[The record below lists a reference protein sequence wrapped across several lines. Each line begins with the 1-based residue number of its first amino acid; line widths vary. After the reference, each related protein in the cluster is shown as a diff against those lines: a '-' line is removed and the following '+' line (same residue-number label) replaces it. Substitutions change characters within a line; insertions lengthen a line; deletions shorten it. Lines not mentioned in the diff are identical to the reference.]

1 MAEKQHLATLD
12 EPILV
17 RVEEAARLLSLS
29 KSMVYQLINRGD
41 LRATPPGG
49 PRRVLRASIDEWV
62 DRMTSGGPQP

>member
-1 MAEKQHLATLD
+1 MAGGKHVAVTN

-29 KSMVYQLINRGD
+29 KSMIYQMINCGE

-49 PRRVLRASIDEWV
+49 PRRVLRSSIDEWV
-62 DRMTSGGPQP
+62 DRMTGGDTR